1 MIFIL
6 NGDANYSQSFGKNFM
21 AQYIRLLNVCGTE
34 IVQPRR

>member
-6 NGDANYSQSFGKNFM
+6 NGDANYSQSSDKNCM
-21 AQYIRLLNVCGTE
+21 AQYIRLLNVCGPE